1 MKYSEKAKM
10 IDRAFLTDCDYR
22 KAVLKGIGEKHIVV
36 PYTDKDNL
44 KVPKIR
50 EQKEVSLRNLAQSL
64 DERSQKLSKTIS
76 YFPSDDQTAINVLAV
91 LREAGLKG
99 DQQIVCYLPA
109 EYLPPIIADWAD
121 AILMIA
127 DK

>member
-1 MKYSEKAKM
+1 M
-10 IDRAFLTDCDYR
+10 IDIAFLTDCDYR

-50 EQKEVSLRNLAQSL
+50 EQKEVSLKNLAQSL
-64 DERSQKLSKTIS
+64 DERSKKSSKTIS

-91 LREAGLKG
+91 LTEAGSKG
-99 DQQIVCYLPA
+99 DQQIVCYVPVTF
-109 EYLPPIIADWAD
+109 LPPMIADWAD
-121 AILMIA
+121 AILMLA
-127 DK
+127 E